1 MPGPLAGVRVVDLT
15 RLYPGPYATL
25 LLSDLGAEVVKVEDA
40 AEGDL
45 LRGLPEQFEALNR
58 GKRSIAIDL
67 KAREGPAVLR
77 RLCARA
83 DVLIEGFRPG
93 VLDRLGCAPASLA
106 AELPRLVI
114 CSLTGFG
121 QTGPLRDRAGHDV
134 GYLALSGVL
143 SRCGTGEVPAL
154 PGAQIADFFAGGVQA
169 VVAILAALV
178 ERAST
183 GRGRLLDVAM
193 TEGAM
198 QALLPRLAD
207 PTSEDVLR
215 GEHPCYRVYAC
226 KGGGAVALG
235 ALEPKFWERF
245 CAAVGQPGWL
255 GQQFDPSLCPAVDAL
270 FLARTR
276 DEWAALLGPADC
288 CAEPVLRVEELSA
301 HRQHRARS
309 LWLQDG
315 RPRSLP
321 ALVETESLLQGGPP
335 GHGEH
340 GTDVLREAGASDAEI
355 SALRAAGVIR

>member
-25 LLSDLGAEVVKVEDA
+25 LLADLGADVVKVEDA
-40 AEGDL
+40 GEGDL
-45 LRGLPEQFEALNR
+45 LRGLAEQFEALNR

-83 DVLIEGFRPG
+83 DVLVEGFRPG
-93 VLDRLGCAPASLA
+93 VLERLGCAPAALV

-121 QTGPLRDRAGHDV
+121 QTGPLRDRAGHDI
-134 GYLALSGVL
+134 GYLALGGVL
-143 SRCGTGEVPAL
+143 SRCGLGDVPAL
-154 PGAQIADFFAGGVQA
+154 PGAQIADFLAGGLQA
-169 VVAILAALV
+169 VVAVLAALV

-193 TEGAM
+193 TEGSM

-207 PTSEDVLR
+207 SSSEDVLR
-215 GEHPCYRVYAC
+215 GDRPCYRVYAC
-226 KGGGAVALG
+226 SGGGAVVLG

-245 CAAVGQPGWL
+245 CAAVGRPEWK
-255 GQQFDPSLCPAVDAL
+255 GQQFDPSLCPAVDEM
-270 FLARTR
+270 FLGRTR

-288 CAEPVLRVEELSA
+288 CAEPVLRIEELRA
-301 HRQHRARS
+301 HPQHRARS
-309 LWLQDG
+309 LWLGDG

-321 ALVETESLLQGGPP
+321 ALVETASLPAGRAPA
-335 GHGEH
+335 HGEH
-340 GTDVLREAGASDAEI
+340 GAEVLREAGASDAEI
-355 SALRAAGVIR
+355 SALRVAGVLR